1 MAKNTHSPI
10 TFWLMVLIYSLFAI
24 IMAAVCI
31 DAIIDGE
38 YIFILVLLGLPLILY
53 LLFVRLMEY
62 KDTLSP
68 KDSGFFCGV
77 PYDFA
82 YTIAER
88 GQKLYF
94 QIIRGQN
101 KNNSE
106 IEVSLL
112 AVEDADVPLEQ
123 IKNRRALVIPSSVTL
138 RDQTYIVR
146 EIDHN
151 AYFKITGLYSVT
163 IPNTVTRIG
172 DYSFAIHTGLSSIIL
187 EEGNPV
193 YDSRDS
199 CNAIIHT
206 KTNKLV
212 AICQNT
218 VVPDS
223 VVGWRDGCFN
233 REALNVFK
241 SIYPDKESFRYHYL
255 KGKLHYA
262 INQRSEGQLKAA
274 VAEFEKC
281 LEVEPENTDVLLDL
295 GFLHSYFFKPTYDYE
310 KSLKYYTQAMSLCS
324 EESNKNNI
332 QFCID
337 QLNAYNKGE
346 YDNVP
351 WIGVQFWDDS
361 LNE

>member
-1 MAKNTHSPI
+1 M
-10 TFWLMVLIYSLFAI
+10 LEGMYSKATRWALLFFFSIIVAI
-24 IMAAVCI
+24 GVICLCVG
-31 DAIIDGE
+31 AILDGE
-38 YIFILVLLGLPLILY
+38 YIMIFVLLLFIVLIFVGLVYSWEYPLY
-53 LLFVRLMEY
+53 
-62 KDTLSP
+62 P
-68 KDSGFFCGV
+68 KDSDFFCGV

-82 YTIAER
+82 YTITER

-94 QIIRGQN
+94 LITPGQN

-138 RDQTYIVR
+138 RDKTYIVR
-146 EIDHN
+146 EIEQN
-151 AYFKITGLYSVT
+151 ALFWNSGFHSVK

-172 DYSFAIHTGLSSIIL
+172 DYSFANHTGLSSIIV

-193 YDSRDS
+193 YDSRDN

-206 KTNKLV
+206 KSNKLV

-241 SIYPDKESFRYHYL
+241 SIYPDKDSFRYHYL

-281 LEVEPENTDVLLDL
+281 LEIEPENTDVLLSLAVWHGYD
-295 GFLHSYFFKPTYDYE
+295 FPPTYDYE

-337 QLNAYNKGE
+337 RLNAYNKGE
-346 YDNVP
+346 YNDVP
-351 WIGVQFWDDS
+351 WVGVQFWDDS
-361 LNE
+361 LNDD